1 MPYFSFSLKKNFL
14 KNNDLPIEDIDN
26 IVNNKI
32 YFSKN
37 TYLWKSLNKNKNRKY
52 TNFFKYEKRKKI
64 NKIGKRDTF
73 LFTS

>member
-14 KNNDLPIEDIDN
+14 RDIKLPIEDIDN

-37 TYLWKSLNKNKNRKY
+37 TYLWKTLNKNKKS
-52 TNFFKYEKRKKI
+52 RKK
-64 NKIGKRDTF
+64 DTF
-73 LFTS
+73 LFTTEYWLR